1 MSRCKGIT
9 DDIPN
14 VALLTGP
21 PLLQEHLVAPQDL
34 LELGQVGFPL
44 LHRSQSLRRLN
55 RGAVQQLRNS
65 IHHTLQIKVFSKKT
79 LKEMFLFNNQ
89 MGRVKMVTSD
99 GTGVKRSPVESNLS
113 LSWPRYFV

>member
-65 IHHTLQIKVFSKKT
+65 IHHTLQTKVFQK
-79 LKEMFLFNNQ
+79 MFLFNNR

-99 GTGVKRSPVESNLS
+99 GTGVKRSPDESNLS